1 MVGVF
6 DLGSNS
12 FISLVLN
19 GKREIMEDI
28 KVTAVAFH
36 VKDGYIQNCEEFKK
50 DFEDMKNKVKKYTNN
65 IHVFGTA
72 IFRETKNGKDC
83 FDYIK
88 GDHKGKILSG
98 EEEAHYS
105 YLSVLWDEELNLE
118 HPVVYDLGGGSLE
131 ILDGSSAVSLPLGTK
146 KVKDM
151 LKERNAED
159 VVRYIKS
166 LLKAPSG
173 QAAGIGGTF
182 VVIVASIIKEWNLR
196 EIHGFKLTADEL
208 DRVMEKLFPMSE
220 REIAD
225 LPYIPQGREK
235 TIKPGMV
242 VVKALLELCG
252 EIVVS
257 RRGYRYAIGWE
268 LEKSVPGGI

>member
-12 FISLVLN
+12 FISIVLD
-19 GKREIMEDI
+19 GKKEIMENI
-28 KVTAVAFH
+28 RVTAVAFN
-36 VKDGYIQNCEEFKK
+36 VKDGYIQNCDKFKK
-50 DFEDMKNKVKKYTNN
+50 EFEEMKKRVQKYTNN

-72 IFRETKNGKDC
+72 VFREAKNGIAC
-83 FDYIK
+83 FDHIK
-88 GDHKGKILSG
+88 GDCKGKILSG
-98 EEEAHYS
+98 EEEARYS
-105 YLSVLWDEELNLE
+105 YLSVLWDEELGLE
-118 HPVVYDLGGGSLE
+118 NPVVYDLGGGSLE
-131 ILDGSSAVSLPLGTK
+131 IIDGSSAVSLPLGTK

-151 LKERNAED
+151 LEKKNVYE
-159 VVRYIKS
+159 VVEYIKKS
-166 LLKAPSG
+166 LKVPHG
-173 QAAGIGGTF
+173 TAAGIGGTF
-182 VVIVASIIKEWNLR
+182 AVIVASIIKKWDLKK
-196 EIHGFKLTADEL
+196 IHGYKLTINDL
-208 DRVMEKLFPMSE
+208 NSVMEKLFPMPE
-220 REIAD
+220 NEISA